1 MRPWR
6 RGLASVSALAAL
18 SAPATAQAGPD
29 PVNQPLVDG
38 CQRNPAGLLTFM
50 SPEWVFVNGQAAG
63 DPVHQIQGSA
73 TLVHTADEDLP
84 EGHNSYDMD
93 FDVAPDAPYTGLL
106 AGDPSANGGKGN
118 GNFARDQDFA
128 KLHVEWESG
137 SVPTFVW
144 PAEHDRIALWGQW
157 IWDCGH
163 WGQGIQ
169 TPTSQQDFQGSLQ
182 NTGDYFLPGQIEGP
196 PPPTLR
202 GEQTEL
208 HPMQALVVTRAA
220 SWSSPQAATETDAF
234 ISSDGTHAYAEE
246 QCASGRASAAGPGQ
260 PGAPSPIPG
269 LATYGPDF
277 AACVNNTAN
286 DLQPIA
292 GRSYSFHIPAPPRPS
307 ADAQLTLR
315 EQQMVTGRGFTEQV
329 ASAGDGVDVTVTA
342 NPPADGS
349 PHAFGQRY
357 YVGWAHPSGSS
368 AGVAPAHLR
377 LTVKSITVNNALAEP
392 NPVHPTAAGPPGVG
406 RYNLYLN
413 ANGYWNFMGGRA
425 PEPDTSWAPG
435 LGFVHDGQSFDVNQT
450 VDLFVPA
457 GAPVR
462 LDVSGRECD
471 LPRMDPCAATAE
483 LADAN
488 DHPGEAV
495 ASFASAD
502 AALGDHTLL
511 SPNHDPP
518 QSNPGADPSTV
529 PPDYQVAYSIRRV
542 VGPSGGP
549 TGTPNPEGLCAA
561 SPPGSTGVGSSS
573 PGGKLG
579 GSSSVLGCAAGAGGA
594 GCAGR
599 PPASRIFRGQLSRRR
614 RLHLRGTARPGRCG
628 RITQVRVAVA
638 RVVRGRCRFVN
649 RRGRMR
655 RTTGCAHPQF
665 LRARGRSRWSLSLR
679 GRFPRGR
686 YVAFSQAIDGQG
698 RVELRRLRGNRARF
712 RVP

>member
-1 MRPWR
+1 M
-6 RGLASVSALAAL
+6 
-18 SAPATAQAGPD
+18 
-29 PVNQPLVDG
+29 
-38 CQRNPAGLLTFM
+38 
-50 SPEWVFVNGQAAG
+50 
-63 DPVHQIQGSA
+63 
-73 TLVHTADEDLP
+73 
-84 EGHNSYDMD
+84 
-93 FDVAPDAPYTGLL
+93 

-307 ADAQLTLR
+307 TD
-315 EQQMVTGRGFTEQV
+315 
-329 ASAGDGVDVTVTA
+329 
-342 NPPADGS
+342 
-349 PHAFGQRY
+349 
-357 YVGWAHPSGSS
+357 
-368 AGVAPAHLR
+368 
-377 LTVKSITVNNALAEP
+377 
-392 NPVHPTAAGPPGVG
+392 AGPPGVG

-511 SPNHDPP
+511 
-518 QSNPGADPSTV
+518 
-529 PPDYQVAYSIRRV
+529 
-542 VGPSGGP
+542 
-549 TGTPNPEGLCAA
+549 
-561 SPPGSTGVGSSS
+561 
-573 PGGKLG
+573 
-579 GSSSVLGCAAGAGGA
+579 
-594 GCAGR
+594 
-599 PPASRIFRGQLSRRR
+599 
-614 RLHLRGTARPGRCG
+614 
-628 RITQVRVAVA
+628 
-638 RVVRGRCRFVN
+638 
-649 RRGRMR
+649 
-655 RTTGCAHPQF
+655 
-665 LRARGRSRWSLSLR
+665 
-679 GRFPRGR
+679 
-686 YVAFSQAIDGQG
+686 
-698 RVELRRLRGNRARF
+698 
-712 RVP
+712 